1 MSEQK
6 IFNFQINQSFEYD
19 DFCISKCNE
28 LAHNNIINKK
38 NIERLIYLKGPA
50 KSGKTHLG
58 KIWKKINHAYLF
70 SYKNYEKFITKNKN
84 IFIDNLTENL
94 DEEKIFHIINHC
106 YNNNLNLLI
115 TSNFFPSEINLKLSD
130 LTSRLKSFYLI
141 QIHEPDDILIN
152 NLLLKLL
159 YDRQVKINNK
169 EILSY
174 IINRINRTYSEIY
187 NFVDKIDKL
196 SLSKKRQITIPL
208 IRELI

>member
-94 DEEKIFHIINHC
+94 DEEKIHAIPEKD
-106 YNNNLNLLI
+106 LDR
-115 TSNFFPSEINLKLSD
+115 TSEEGKASSVQFVHFNFSLE
-130 LTSRLKSFYLI
+130 
-141 QIHEPDDILIN
+141 QIKKFKNPN
-152 NLLLKLL
+152 S
-159 YDRQVKINNK
+159 KI
-169 EILSY
+169 ILSVDHSLY
-174 IINRINRTYSEIY
+174 RHATEITEETK
-187 NFVDKIDKL
+187 N
-196 SLSKKRQITIPL
+196 SLTKDFI
-208 IRELI
+208 